1 MLSWGTTLRIL
12 TRFRVD
18 AILPF
23 SDRTHL
29 LFPRS
34 ARAHRSRL
42 RLPRS
47 VSLEKASGTRAAAQ
61 SWYSFPRHSD
71 RWHQGKATKSRQ
83 RGHDTQNWLGWEA
96 DDHDQRVPR
105 APGP

>member
-12 TRFRVD
+12 PRFRVD

-23 SDRTHL
+23 SDKTNL
-29 LFPRS
+29 LFLRS
-34 ARAHRSRL
+34 ARVHRSRL

-47 VSLEKASGTRAAAQ
+47 MSLGKASGTRAVAE
-61 SWYSFPRHSD
+61 SWCSFPRCSD
-71 RWHQGKATKSRQ
+71 RSHQGKATTSRQ

-105 APGP
+105 AP